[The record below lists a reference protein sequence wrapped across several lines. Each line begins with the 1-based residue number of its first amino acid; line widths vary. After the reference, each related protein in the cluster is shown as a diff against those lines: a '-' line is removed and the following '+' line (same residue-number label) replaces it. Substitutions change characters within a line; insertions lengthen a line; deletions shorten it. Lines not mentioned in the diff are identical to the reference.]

1 MRRRLGALESLV
13 DKSKAYDS
21 IARECHMRKAV
32 LVYLLAGVVCF
43 PGGMVLAQMPDSPMP
58 PATPETLAG
67 WAKGARLFNGLGTFH
82 RKVTTRLPLAQRYFD
97 QGMRFIWAFN
107 HDEATRSFAKAAEID
122 PTCAS
127 CYWGVALT
135 LGPNYNM
142 PMMSSA
148 RARVGLE
155 ALQKARA
162 NAKHA
167 APVERGLIE
176 AAAKRYAGAK
186 QVDPSNSKPLLSAY
200 VKAMKAVAARYPNDL
215 DVRTMYA
222 EGLMNTNPWKLWNAD
237 GTQNPGTQQVLDEL
251 QYVLKHDPLHPGA
264 NHYYIHAIEAS
275 PHPEYALASAEALQD
290 MMPAAG
296 HIDHM
301 PSHILQRI
309 GRYEEAAEAN
319 RKGAAADLA
328 YLKETAPP
336 DYYPMYLIHNFQF
349 LGNAAGMEGR
359 RAETITALREARAHI
374 PDSMLLAMPGFDWG
388 ASFIYDGYTKFGM
401 WDDMLKEPAP
411 SSKLPGA
418 TISYLQSRAT
428 ALAATG
434 KVDEAKAE
442 LAKAAS
448 LIAAVPA
455 DATQG
460 NNSAKPLYE
469 IGQLKAKARVAS
481 AEGKRDEAIR
491 LLTDAVRAEDKLAYD
506 EPNDMIF
513 PTRHLLGAELLAA
526 AKPSEAEA
534 VYRED
539 LKRHPNNGWA
549 YFGLSRAFAAQT
561 KVTDAA
567 LANKAFESAWS
578 HADVHLTSS
587 AF

>member
-1 MRRRLGALESLV
+1 
-13 DKSKAYDS
+13 
-21 IARECHMRKAV
+21 MRKSFLA
-32 LVYLLAGVVCF
+32 YLFAAAAFLPASAG
-43 PGGMVLAQMPDSPMP
+43 LAQMPDSHVPQ
-58 PATPETLAG
+58 ATPDTLAG
-67 WAKGARLFNGLGTFH
+67 WPKGAQLFDGLGTFH
-82 RKVTTRLPLAQRYFD
+82 RKITTRSPLAQQYFD

-107 HDEATRSFAKAAEID
+107 HDEATRSFAKAATID
-122 PTCAS
+122 PKCAS

-148 RARVGLE
+148 RGRVGWE
-155 ALQKARA
+155 AVRKAEA
-162 NAKHA
+162 NARRA
-167 APVERGLIE
+167 TPVERALI
-176 AAAKRYAGAK
+176 AAVGKRYRGTGE
-186 QVDPSNSKPLLSAY
+186 VDPSNSKPLLSAY
-200 VKAMKAVAARYPNDL
+200 VVAMKQVAARYPNDL
-215 DVRTMYA
+215 DVQTMYA
-222 EGLMNTNPWKLWNAD
+222 EGLMNTNPWKLWNDD
-237 GTQNPGTQQVLDEL
+237 GTQNPGTQQILDAL
-251 QYVLKHDPLHPGA
+251 QSVLKRDPKHPGA

-275 PHPEYALASAEALQD
+275 PHPEQALRSAEVLNG

-296 HIDHM
+296 HLQHM
-301 PSHILQRI
+301 PAHILQRV
-309 GRYEEAAEAN
+309 GRYEDAAEAN

-359 RAETITALREARAHI
+359 RAETIEALKEARAHI
-374 PDSMLLAMPGFDWG
+374 PEQLLLGMPGLDWS

-411 SSKLPGA
+411 SAKLPGA
-418 TISYLQSRAT
+418 TISYFQSRAT

-434 KVDEAKAE
+434 KIDEAKAA
-442 LAKAAS
+442 LAQTGK

-455 DATQG
+455 EATQG
-460 NNSAKPLYE
+460 NNAAKPLYE
-469 IGQLKAKARVAS
+469 IGQLKAQARIAA
-481 AEGKRDEAIR
+481 AEGKRDESIQ
-491 LLTDAVRAEDKLAYD
+491 LLTQAVTLEDKLAYN

-526 AKPSEAEA
+526 GKPAEAEA

-549 YFGLSRAFAAQT
+549 YLGLSQALAAQ
-561 KVTDAA
+561 KKDADAA
-567 LANKAFESAWS
+567 AAKKSFEDAWRR
-578 HADVHLTSS
+578 ADVHLASS
-587 AF
+587 AY